1 MFVCLSG
8 LLGNDKHDKVQ
19 TQWMVGAWSNTDF
32 LSNFFEELLL
42 LEFAERLSRG
52 SNLVNG

>member
-1 MFVCLSG
+1 M
-8 LLGNDKHDKVQ
+8 HDKVQ

-32 LSNFFEELLL
+32 LCNFFEELLL
-42 LEFAERLSRG
+42 LEFAERVSRG